1 MPRPIARSKTR
12 KSVAKRFKFT
22 ASGKA
27 KMAKPG
33 RRHLLECKAAGRKRK
48 MGKTVLV
55 HPTDM
60 DRIRKAMPF
69 SH

>member
-27 KMAKPG
+27 KRAKAG
-33 RRHLLECKAAGRKRK
+33 RRHLLECKSAGRKS
-48 MGKTVLV
+48 GLSKTVLV
-55 HPTDM
+55 HDSDM
-60 DRIRKAMPF
+60 ERIRKSMPF